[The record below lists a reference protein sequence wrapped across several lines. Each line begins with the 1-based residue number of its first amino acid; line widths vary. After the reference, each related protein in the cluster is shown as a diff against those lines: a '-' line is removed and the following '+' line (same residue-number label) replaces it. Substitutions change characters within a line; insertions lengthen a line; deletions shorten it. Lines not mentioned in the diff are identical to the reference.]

1 MKRIIIITCLIVSL
15 TVNVFAQSN
24 QSTSDNQ
31 TTTSADSSEQIA
43 SLPTKEEI
51 NQLAQSDTTT
61 EDTSDD
67 QSTSD
72 ESWWEWIKGTPQQN
86 SVYLGMFTLH
96 FSPGSIKNDNWN
108 NQLIGG
114 TYKGIFF
121 GTLVNS
127 FYNRAYV
134 AGFSRDLYEN
144 QVSENVNMTAGY
156 RLGLITGYTLDM
168 NEFTS
173 HLPAL
178 PFVQGYVDFTYR
190 GIVGIEFSYVG
201 IVVTTEFYLRF

>member
-1 MKRIIIITCLIVSL
+1 MKKIITTIMVLLYLLAVSA
-15 TVNVFAQSN
+15 FAQSTSSQN
-24 QSTSDNQ
+24 LNDLDSSTESQIDSLP
-31 TTTSADSSEQIA
+31 SAD
-43 SLPTKEEI
+43 TI
-51 NQLAQSDTTT
+51 NQADQVNSPV
-61 EDTSDD
+61 DTSSSKSNENEDFW
-67 QSTSD
+67 Q
-72 ESWWEWIKGTPQQN
+72 WIKGTPQQN

-96 FSPGSIKNDNWN
+96 FSPGSIRDDNWN
-108 NQLIGG
+108 NELIGG
-114 TYKGIFF
+114 TYKGIFV

-134 AGFSRDLYEN
+134 AGFSRDLYKN
-144 QVSENVNMTAGY
+144 QVSENLDMTTGY

-178 PFVQGYVDFTYR
+178 PFVQAYVDFTYR
-190 GIVGIEFSYVG
+190 NIVGIEFSYVG